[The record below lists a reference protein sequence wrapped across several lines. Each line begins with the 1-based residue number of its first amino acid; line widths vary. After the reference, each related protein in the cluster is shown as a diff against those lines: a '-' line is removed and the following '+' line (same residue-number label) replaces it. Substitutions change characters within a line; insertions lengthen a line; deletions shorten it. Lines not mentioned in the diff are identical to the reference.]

1 MQVRAQAEKSVWK
14 GSPSQWL
21 NLKAYLL
28 CSLGSLLAVIG
39 AVLAWQGLSSQA
51 QEVRLAAV
59 GAALVVFVA
68 LVIIAIKKFLE
79 LRCTRYHLT
88 TERIRITT
96 GILSTQTEDT
106 ELYRVDDIKLERPFL
121 MRLVGLGNI
130 IMVTSDRTTP
140 NIILKAISKSEELRD
155 TARIHIEE
163 CRDRKQTRVLDMN

>member
-1 MQVRAQAEKSVWK
+1 M
-14 GSPSQWL
+14 
-21 NLKAYLL
+21 
-28 CSLGSLLAVIG
+28 
-39 AVLAWQGLSSQA
+39 
-51 QEVRLAAV
+51 AAV